1 MLRLRK
7 ARGLLREIIPLLP
20 QKVVRDITI
29 YGVPVCLVLPQKTR
43 YILVPKKRL
52 RRKGI
57 LRHQVA
63 NKMKK
68 IKHISTA
75 VILIVVGIALGV
87 LPIVP
92 GFLFAIIGYLILGIH
107 FPILL
112 KPLDV
117 VVKKNKKMQELYEH
131 AKVKVKYYL

>member
-1 MLRLRK
+1 
-7 ARGLLREIIPLLP
+7 
-20 QKVVRDITI
+20 
-29 YGVPVCLVLPQKTR
+29 
-43 YILVPKKRL
+43 
-52 RRKGI
+52 
-57 LRHQVA
+57 
-63 NKMKK
+63 MKK

-117 VVKKNKKMQELYEH
+117 IVKKNKKMQKLYEH
-131 AKVKVKYYL
+131 AKTKVKHYL